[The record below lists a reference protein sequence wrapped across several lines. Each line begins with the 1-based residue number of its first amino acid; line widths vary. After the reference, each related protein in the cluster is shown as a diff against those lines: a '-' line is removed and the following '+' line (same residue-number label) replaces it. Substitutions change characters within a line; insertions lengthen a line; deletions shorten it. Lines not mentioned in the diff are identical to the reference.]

1 MARRYNRDKVGRFSG
16 GGGGGIG
23 SKSKG
28 GKMGKS
34 SKNTKARAKY
44 KESQRKVKDAQ
55 GMKKVAASSRG
66 GSKSAGGKF
75 ASRQVAG
82 SKSGATRV
90 KRGLQG
96 GKKNLQG
103 SFKGLSKSAAKTKTR
118 QSSATAKKALVRKV
132 SNKALKGQKI
142 SSQQAR
148 YVRSQQQEKMRIEKS
163 GGKGSKAKRRAAK
176 RR

>member
-1 MARRYNRDKVGRFSG
+1 MARRYKRDKIGRFSG

-44 KESQRKVKDAQ
+44 KDSQLKVKHAQ
-55 GMKKVAASSRG
+55 GMKKVTDNSRG

-103 SFKGLSKSAAKTKTR
+103 SFKGLSKSAAKAKPR

-132 SNKALKGQKI
+132 SNALKGQKI
-142 SSQQAR
+142 SPQQAR
-148 YVRSQQQEKMRIEKS
+148 YVRSQQQEKMRIENS